1 MRRGVIVAV
10 VVLVIAGTWSLAR
23 AAGTPAQKCAQS
35 KLKATGK
42 KAAAKLKCYKKA
54 VAAGVGV
61 DSECLTKAED
71 KLLIAFQKAE
81 SKGPCATVGDAA
93 TVEGDVDTFVADTV
107 AALPGGATEAGQKC
121 AASKLDAT
129 GKKANAKLKCHA
141 KAAGGG
147 QAVDPACLDKAEAKF
162 GTAFSKAETKG
173 GCATIGDSNT
183 VELMVDAFVDSV
195 VGALSPTTTTTSTT
209 TTTTASTTSTTTPG
223 PVSFAADVQPIF
235 TANCVACHTTGA
247 ASAGLDLSAGH
258 AYANTVN
265 VMSGEIP
272 AVKRVLPGDLANS
285 YLYRKITN
293 APGIIGQPM
302 PFGAFPMPQAQIDTI
317 GAWILEGAL
326 NN

>member
-1 MRRGVIVAV
+1 MRKGIVGV
-10 VVLVIAGTWSLAR
+10 VVLVIAAGTWSPAR

-54 VAAGVGV
+54 VGSGVGV

-71 KLLIAFQKAE
+71 KFMIAFQKAE
-81 SKGPCATVGDAA
+81 AKGGCATVGDAG
-93 TVEGDVDTFVADTV
+93 TVEGDVDTFVANTV

-147 QAVDPACLDKAEAKF
+147 LAVDTECLGKAEAKF
-162 GTAFSKAETKG
+162 GAAFSKAETKG
-173 GCATIGDSNT
+173 GCATTGDSNT
-183 VELMVDAFVDSV
+183 VELMVDAFVNGV
-195 VGALSPTTTTTSTT
+195 VASLSPTTTTTSTT
-209 TTTTASTTSTTTPG
+209 TSTTSTTMPA

-235 TANCVACHTTGA
+235 TANCVPCHTTVA
-247 ASAGLDLSAGH
+247 QSAGLDLSAGNS
-258 AYANTVN
+258 YAELVN
-265 VMSGEIP
+265 VTAAEAALM
-272 AVKRVLPGDLANS
+272 RVLPGDPANS

-317 GAWILEGAL
+317 GAWILQGAL

>member
-1 MRRGVIVAV
+1 MRRGVIASII
-10 VVLVIAGTWSLAR
+10 VLVFAAGAWSPAR
-23 AAGTPAQKCAQS
+23 AGGTPAQKCAQS

-42 KAAAKLKCYKKA
+42 KASAKLKCYKKA
-54 VAAGVGV
+54 VAGGVGV

-71 KLLIAFQKAE
+71 KFLIAFQKAE
-81 SKGPCATVGDAA
+81 AKGGCATVGDAGA
-93 TVEGDVDTFVADTV
+93 VEGDVDTFVADTV
-107 AALPGGATEAGQKC
+107 AALPGGATEASGKC

-129 GKKANAKLKCHA
+129 GKKADAKLKCHA

-147 QAVDPACLDKAEAKF
+147 LAVDAACLAKAGTKFSTAFAKAEA
-162 GTAFSKAETKG
+162 KG
-173 GCATIGDSNT
+173 GCATVGDGAA
-183 VELMVDAFVDSV
+183 VELMVDSFVDGGV
-195 VGALSPTTTTTSTT
+195 VSLVPTTTTTTTTTTSTT
-209 TTTTASTTSTTTPG
+209 MPG

-235 TANCVACHTTGA
+235 TANCVICHTSGG
-247 ASAGLDLSAGH
+247 ASAGLDLSAGN

-272 AVKRVLPGDLANS
+272 ALKRVLPGDPANS

-293 APGIIGQPM
+293 APGIILSPM

-317 GAWILEGAL
+317 GAWIALGAL

>member
-1 MRRGVIVAV
+1 MRRGVIVTV
-10 VVLVIAGTWSLAR
+10 VVLVISAGSWSLAH
-23 AAGTPAQKCAQS
+23 AGATPAQKCAQS

-54 VAAGVGV
+54 VAAGVAV
-61 DSECLTKAED
+61 DSECLTKAGD
-71 KLLIAFQKAE
+71 KFMIAFQKAE
-81 SKGPCATVGDAA
+81 AKGGCTTVNDAGA
-93 TVEGDVDTFVADTV
+93 VEGDVDIFVGDIV

-129 GKKANAKLKCHA
+129 GKKASGKLNCQA
-141 KAAGGG
+141 KAAGKGLAAD
-147 QAVDPACLDKAEAKF
+147 QACLVKAESKF
-162 GTAFSKAETKG
+162 TATFAKAEVKG
-173 GCATIGDSNT
+173 GCATVDDADAVELT
-183 VELMVDAFVDSV
+183 VEAFVDGV
-195 VGALSPTTTTTSTT
+195 VGSLVPTTTTTTTTTTSTT
-209 TTTTASTTSTTTPG
+209 VPA

-235 TANCVACHTTGA
+235 TTNCVTCHTTGF
-247 ASAGLDLSAGH
+247 ASAGLDLSVGN

-265 VMSGEIP
+265 VTAGES
-272 AVKRVLPGDLANS
+272 ALKRVLPGDPANS

-317 GAWILEGAL
+317 GAWIREGAL